1 MKQGTYE
8 DKECVYVIPDIFD
21 SVFIDLA
28 DQVVE
33 LCPSRPFWLHSYA
46 MHSVHF
52 ILRATLC
59 ILFIYCV
66 YKSAML
72 TDLLSWIIRCFY
84 FSDFNLINNSIARRF
99 DYWIGYGTSVL
110 GRRG

>member
-8 DKECVYVIPDIFD
+8 DKECVDVIPDIFH

-28 DQVVE
+28 DQVIK

-46 MHSVHF
+46 MHFFNF
-52 ILRATLC
+52 ILRVTLRS
-59 ILFIYCV
+59 LFIYRV
-66 YKSAML
+66 YKSATL

-84 FSDFNLINNSIARRF
+84 FSDFNLIGDSIARRF
-99 DYWIGYGTSVL
+99 DYWISYGTSIL